1 MVPIFVIPLYLIV
14 IDGTLFS
21 GLSGTCHFGLQGE
34 AFRGNESS
42 EKRRALYRNGRGRDQ
57 TPQICE

>member
-1 MVPIFVIPLYLIV
+1 MAL
-14 IDGTLFS
+14 S
-21 GLSGTCHFGLQGE
+21 GLSGTRHFGLQGE